1 MTGIRDLKAE
11 KLTPTEASALLGIP
25 YDLVLRYVRE
35 LERQGLLAAHRTP
48 AGRVFLSPSDL
59 ERLRKHHEDRPVA
72 STFKVEGD
80 IDQHKHTVQ
89 DLETLAKTL
98 EAMARLAKSRIKAL
112 TQAPACSTTWI
123 TSLPIGGISLRKP
136 IPVTVISDG
145 KAFSAFSGDLGSTA
159 SGRNRVQAVQAL
171 RKRLTA

>member
-11 KLTPTEASALLGIP
+11 RLTPTEASALLGIP

-35 LERQGLLAAHRTP
+35 LEHQGLLEAHRTP
-48 AGRVFLSPSDL
+48 IGRVFLSPASL
-59 ERLRKHHEDRPVA
+59 ERLRKHHEERPVA

-80 IDQHKHTVQ
+80 VDQHKHVVQ
-89 DLETLAKTL
+89 DLKTLAKTL

-123 TSLPIGGISLRKP
+123 TSLPITGISLRKP

-159 SGRNRVQAVQAL
+159 SGRNSTV
-171 RKRLTA
+171 RKEGPSRARG